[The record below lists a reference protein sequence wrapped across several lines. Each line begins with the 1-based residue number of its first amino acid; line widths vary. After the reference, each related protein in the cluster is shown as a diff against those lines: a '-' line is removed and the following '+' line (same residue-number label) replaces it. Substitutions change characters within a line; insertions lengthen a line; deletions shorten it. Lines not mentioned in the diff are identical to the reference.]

1 MNVCG
6 SFDLLTHSWKARPVT
21 IRTTKTAGIGAAMLL
36 TLALAACGS
45 SDTTDT
51 TDGAEETSAA
61 SSEELSGSIAADGS
75 STVAPLAEAAAELF
89 MQENPG
95 VSVTVGTSGTG
106 GGFEK
111 FCRGETDISNASREI
126 KEEEVALCDE
136 GGIAYEQ
143 INVANDGIAVIV
155 NPENDWATCLTIPEL
170 NAMWGPDAT
179 ATSWQEINPEFP
191 DQPFKLYGPGSDS
204 GTFDYFTDAVNDEEG
219 VIRTDY
225 SDIGEDDNAAIT
237 GVSGD
242 AGAMAFV
249 PLSYAIEAGDVIR
262 TIEIENEAGECV
274 APAEE
279 TVQDGTYNP
288 LGRQLFVYPSDQSLT
303 KPETVAFLTFFIE
316 QNETIAE
323 AAGFIPLTDE
333 QKAES
338 QSLVD
343 SLAGS

>member
-1 MNVCG
+1 MKARG
-6 SFDLLTHSWKARPVT
+6 SLDLRTHSWKATPVT
-21 IRTTKTAGIGAAMLL
+21 IRMTKTAGIGAAMLL

-51 TDGAEETSAA
+51 TDGDGSTEGM
-61 SSEELSGSIAADGS
+61 SEELSGSVAADGS

-111 FCRGETDISNASREI
+111 FCRGETDVSNASREI
-126 KEEEVALCDE
+126 SEEEIALCE
-136 GGIAYEQ
+136 EAGIAFEQ
-143 INVANDGIAVIV
+143 INVANDGIALIV
-155 NPENDWATCLTIPEL
+155 NPDNDWAQCMTIPEL

-179 ATSWQEINPEFP
+179 ATSWQEINPEF
-191 DQPFKLYGPGSDS
+191 DDVPFKLYGPGSDS

-219 VIRTDY
+219 VIRLDY

-242 AGAMAFV
+242 PGAMAFV
-249 PLSYAIEAGDVIR
+249 PLSYANEAGDVIR

-274 APAEE
+274 APSEE
-279 TVQDGTYNP
+279 TVQDGSYNP
-288 LGRQLFVYPSDQSLT
+288 LGRQLYVYPSDSSLE

-316 QNETIAE
+316 QNDTIAE
-323 AAGFIPLTDE
+323 AAGFIPLTEE
-333 QKAES
+333 QKAEA
-338 QSLVD
+338 QAAVD
-343 SLAGS
+343 ALAGG

>member
-1 MNVCG
+1 M
-6 SFDLLTHSWKARPVT
+6 T
-21 IRTTKTAGIGAAMLL
+21 IRMTKTAGIGAAMLL

-45 SDTTDT
+45 SDSTDT
-51 TDGAEETSAA
+51 TTEETGE
-61 SSEELSGSIAADGS
+61 SSEELTGSVAADGS

-111 FCRGETDISNASREI
+111 FCRGETDVSNASRQI
-126 KEEEVALCDE
+126 SEEEVALCE
-136 GGIAYEQ
+136 EAGIAFEQ

-155 NPENDWATCLTIPEL
+155 NPENDWATCMSIPEL

-179 ATSWQEINPEFP
+179 TMSWQEINPEFP
-191 DQPFKLYGPGSDS
+191 DVPFQLYGPGSDS

-242 AGAMAFV
+242 PGAMAFV
-249 PLSYAIEAGDVIR
+249 PLSYANEAGDAIR

-274 APAEE
+274 APSEE
-279 TVQDGTYNP
+279 TVQDTSYNP
-288 LGRQLFVYPSDQSLT
+288 LGRQLYVYPSDASLQ
-303 KPETVAFLTFFIE
+303 KPETVAFLSFFIE
-316 QNETIAE
+316 RNDEIAE
-323 AAGFIPLTDE
+323 AAGFIPLTDD
-333 QKAES
+333 QKAEA
-338 QSLVD
+338 QEAVD
-343 SLAGS
+343 ALAGG

>member
-1 MNVCG
+1 M
-6 SFDLLTHSWKARPVT
+6 
-21 IRTTKTAGIGAAMLL
+21 TKTAGIGAAMLL

-45 SDTTDT
+45 SDSTDT
-51 TDGAEETSAA
+51 TAENTSG
-61 SSEELSGSIAADGS
+61 STQDSTEELSGSVAADGS

-111 FCRGETDISNASREI
+111 FCRGETDVSNASREI
-126 KEEEVALCDE
+126 SEEEVALCDE
-136 GGIAYEQ
+136 AGIAFEK

-191 DQPFKLYGPGSDS
+191 DVPFQLYGPGSDS

-242 AGAMAFV
+242 SGAMAFV
-249 PLSYAIEAGDVIR
+249 PLSYANEAGDLIR

-274 APAEE
+274 APSLE
-279 TVQDGTYNP
+279 TVQDSSYNP
-288 LGRQLFVYPSDQSLT
+288 LGRQLYVYPSDSSLE

-316 QNETIAE
+316 RNDEIAE

-338 QSLVD
+338 QAAVD
-343 SLAGS
+343 ALAGS